1 MRDGNASWLFT
12 IAKRVHMLINGN
24 ERKLMDQICLRKV
37 KSGCV
42 AHKIC
47 KGGYSK
53 GLRTDVLFF
62 VSVYI

>member
-1 MRDGNASWLFT
+1 
-12 IAKRVHMLINGN
+12 MLINGN

-62 VSVYI
+62 VSIYI